1 MVQEHTKKNLIGL
14 LHQVAFPLK
23 SYLAYNNADCI
34 WNNRNMN
41 PVPAQSYADRKY
53 IHKQTLPPQFFK
65 TPAESHFYN

>member
-1 MVQEHTKKNLIGL
+1 
-14 LHQVAFPLK
+14 
-23 SYLAYNNADCI
+23 
-34 WNNRNMN
+34 MN